1 MRKICRRSSAW
12 VSKSLG
18 ILHTIVMVRF
28 GVNGVILTVVVPG
41 IKALACRKIILTF
54 ENLCSLN
61 EMLLKIS
68 RIFSLSVGFKIY
80 RQGGGESWG
89 LRLVWQSA

>member
-1 MRKICRRSSAW
+1 
-12 VSKSLG
+12 
-18 ILHTIVMVRF
+18 MVRF

-54 ENLCSLN
+54 ENLCSSN

-68 RIFSLSVGFKIY
+68 RIFSLSVGFNIY
-80 RQGGGESWG
+80 RQGGGGGVESLG
-89 LRLVWQSA
+89 G